1 MASQDWQERVV
12 NEQNDLFEKI
22 DKLDLFIDN
31 KSNFEKLNEV
41 NRQLLLAQK
50 SAMLAYGKI
59 LEVRI
64 SLFNK

>member
-1 MASQDWQERVV
+1 MALQDWQERVV

-31 KSNFEKLNEV
+31 KSNFEKLNEA